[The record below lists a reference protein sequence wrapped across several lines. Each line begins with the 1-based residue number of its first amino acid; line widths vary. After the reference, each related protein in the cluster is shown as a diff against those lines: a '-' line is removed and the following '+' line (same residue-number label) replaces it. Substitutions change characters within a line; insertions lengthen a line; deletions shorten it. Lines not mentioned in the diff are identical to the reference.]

1 MGIAYTD
8 TVMGIVLHTLAALGY
23 ALLAVRPW
31 RALAGRAETP
41 ATPAE
46 KVGLAAVLLL
56 HGCALYDAMLGTGG
70 LRIGLG
76 VALSITFWLGMLVYL
91 LESLMIRVDGVR
103 LVLLPLAAA
112 AALMPLVLPA
122 PTLIAHANNGWLA
135 LHLMLSLAAYGLMTI
150 ATLHAILMAAA
161 NRRLHNP
168 RPSTDSP
175 GMSPA
180 WLRLLEAVPPLLI
193 MERVLFRLI
202 WLGFILLTLAVI
214 TGSMMSLTVN
224 GPILPRD
231 HKTVFTLLSW
241 LTFGMLLLGRGLW
254 GWRGKRAM
262 RYTLAGA
269 IFLLL
274 SYAGT
279 RFVFELILH

>member
-1 MGIAYTD
+1 
-8 TVMGIVLHTLAALGY
+8 MGIVLHTLVALGY
-23 ALLAVRPW
+23 AALAIRPW
-31 RALAGRAETP
+31 RALAGQVDTL

-46 KVGLAAVLLL
+46 KAGLAVVLLL
-56 HGCALYDAMLGTGG
+56 HGLALYDAVLGHAG

-91 LESLMIRVDGVR
+91 LESLIIRVDGVR
-103 LVLLPLAAA
+103 LILLPLAAI

-122 PTLIAHANNGWLA
+122 PTPIPNSNSGWLG

-150 ATLHAILMAAA
+150 AALHAVLMAAA

-168 RPSTDSP
+168 RSSADNP
-175 GMSPA
+175 GMSPG
-180 WLRLLEAVPPLLI
+180 WLRLLEAMPPLLI
-193 MERVLFRLI
+193 MEQVLFRLI
-202 WLGFILLTLAVI
+202 WLGFVLLTFAMI
-214 TGSMMSLTVN
+214 SGSMMSLTVS
-224 GPILPRD
+224 GPVLPMD
-231 HKTVFTLLSW
+231 HKTIFTLLSW
-241 LTFGMLLLGRGLW
+241 LTFGMLLLGRALW